1 MGYYKNLTIQGKMWD
16 RYLWEFSVSLLSMQL
31 NIYST
36 AESKLSNASVI
47 WTIVSSCLKLLGII
61 PESNI
66 TVT

>member
-47 WTIVSSCLKLLGII
+47 
-61 PESNI
+61 
-66 TVT
+66 